1 MEQITKTGEKAQDKN
16 PVQGASE
23 GDKCASNS
31 SKHYFD
37 RMDWVAFWITF
48 AASLFAYMWTV
59 APDLTLEDS
68 GELAVASHYAGVP
81 HPPGYPIWTVYS
93 WIFTK
98 IFPFSN
104 IAFRVAVSSA
114 VAGVFA
120 SAMLSLIVSRGS
132 RRLLRGFS
140 FLDTLPRDQE
150 NWIRILSGVVAGLL
164 LTFDS
169 VLWSQSVIVE
179 VYSFAACTFVASLLF
194 LFRWT
199 DSPKKNWYLYLC
211 FLMFG
216 IAVTNHQ
223 TLICAA
229 MGIELVICIVRP
241 ILGRNFI
248 AANSLIFLVGVIL
261 KAINPEHLRTLDN
274 AIVMGIFWAVGL
286 LSIAGV
292 FFMTF
297 VLKVDSNGSDEEV
310 SEGAM
315 QKFWKIFQHVYPIL
329 ICGVIFLFTHLT
341 YFYMPLTSMTNPP
354 MNWGFPRTVEGFE
367 HAIFRGQYEPIK
379 PTETFG
385 KFVGQGMMVT
395 NGIVEEFSIA
405 LTLLGLLPFL
415 FIHRMRRR
423 EQAWWLGMGGVF
435 IGISII
441 LLILLNPGTD
451 ALSKFQTRVF
461 FIPAHSIV
469 AMSIGCAFALVC
481 GIILQKSREFSK
493 DFVAIGAVAFSM
505 VSFANA
511 GLVFVQYNYILPR
524 IAYVLVFAGA
534 LLFLGILKL
543 IHWFDADGLKL
554 SEEHPRIIKYG
565 MICFGVCAISFSAIA
580 HWSDSEQRGHLFGYW
595 FGHDMFDPPFDIYPE
610 MEKEAIL
617 LGGTDPGRFCPT
629 YMIFSESVM
638 PASTK
643 RDPEFDRRDVY
654 LITQNALADITYLD
668 YLRAHYDWT
677 VEENGL
683 RKKRTYSPFF
693 QELVFGEK
701 YAMES
706 FKPGFPWFGIP
717 KALDDFFMNNG
728 ERVESR
734 RRKEKV
740 YPEKEI
746 YIPTDQDAAIAYQDY
761 QREVIEKLRAEG
773 RVGVNPFE
781 NGEISGTESVMALNS
796 RLSKI
801 LFRQNPNNQFY
812 IEESYAF
819 QWMYP
824 HLSPFGIIMKI
835 NREPLAEI
843 SQEMVDKDKR
853 FWDEYSKR
861 LIGDWLEQDTTI
873 EEVCS
878 FAIDLLSFKDV
889 SDYPVNPKFF
899 RDIQAQKSFSKLRG
913 SQGELFAWRYRNSST
928 PEEQERMYKAG
939 VFALT
944 QAFCYHPG
952 SPEAVHRLA
961 TLLYQGGRLEEAI
974 MIARTATLI
983 DPKSP
988 GFRHLLL
995 GLEQASL
1002 NGGTVLNNGVQM
1014 LQSQLTNFQTNFEM
1028 DPLNLTNTISLIDT
1042 YWSLNKTNEAL
1053 RVVDDVVMNQEA
1065 NQQILTVMAQKVADI
1080 PDLVRL
1086 ESILSVISVKYPD
1099 NPSVF
1104 YDLASL
1110 QSFKGKTDPALTNLV
1125 KALQLSKNRLL
1136 VNPNAKDLRK
1146 VFQTDQR
1153 FDALKEHPQ
1162 YEELIVPF
1170 LSQ

>member
-1 MEQITKTGEKAQDKN
+1 MEQTTKSGDRTKDKGLTEN
-16 PVQGASE
+16 NSDTLKYKGA
-23 GDKCASNS
+23 A

-37 RMDWVAFWITF
+37 RMDWVAFWVTF
-48 AASLFAYMWTV
+48 AISILAYFWTV

-81 HPPGYPIWTVYS
+81 HPPGYPIWTIYTWV
-93 WIFTK
+93 FTK

-114 VAGVFA
+114 VAGVLA

-132 RRLLRGFS
+132 RRLLRGFN
-140 FLDTLPRDQE
+140 FLESLPQDQE
-150 NWIRILSGVVAGLL
+150 NWIRVLSGVIAGLL

-179 VYSFAACTFVASLLF
+179 VYSFAACSFVASLLF

-199 DSPKKNWYLYLC
+199 DSPNKNWYLYLC

-229 MGIELVICIVRP
+229 MGIELVICFVRP

-248 AANSLIFLVGVIL
+248 AANSLVFLLAIIL

-274 AIVMGIFWAVGL
+274 AIVMGIFWLVGL
-286 LSIAGV
+286 LSIAGF

-297 VLKVDSNGSDEEV
+297 VLKVDSKQNKSEDEV
-310 SEGAM
+310 SG
-315 QKFWKIFQHVYPIL
+315 FWKIFRHVYPIL
-329 ICGVIFLFTHLT
+329 ICGVIFLLTHLT

-379 PTETFG
+379 PTESFG
-385 KFVGQGMMVT
+385 KFVGQGAMVT
-395 NGIVEEFSIA
+395 TGIVEEFSIA
-405 LTLLGLLPFL
+405 LTLLGLLPFV
-415 FIHRMRRR
+415 FIHKMRRR
-423 EQAWWLGMGGVF
+423 EQAWWLGMAGVF

-481 GIILQKSREFSK
+481 GFILQKSREISK
-493 DFVAIGAVAFSM
+493 DFIAIGAFAFAM

-511 GLVFVQYNYILPR
+511 GLIFVQYNYILPR

-534 LLFLGILKL
+534 LLFLGLLK
-543 IHWFDADGLKL
+543 IIKWFEIDGLQL
-554 SEEHPRIIKYG
+554 GESHPRIIKVG
-565 MICFGVCAISFSAIA
+565 MSCLGACLISFSAIA

-595 FGHDMFDPPFDIYPE
+595 FGHDMFDPPFGVYPE
-610 MEKEAIL
+610 MEKGAIL

-677 VEENGL
+677 VEENGI
-683 RKKRTYSPFF
+683 RKKRSYPPFF
-693 QELVFGEK
+693 QNLLFGEK
-701 YAMES
+701 HAMEG

-717 KALDDFFMNNG
+717 KALDNFFINNG
-728 ERVESR
+728 ERVEAR
-734 RRKEKV
+734 RRKERV
-740 YPEKEI
+740 YPEEEI
-746 YIPTDQDAAIAYQDY
+746 YIPTDQDAALAYQDY
-761 QREVIEKLRAEG
+761 QREVLEKLRAEG

-801 LFRQNPNNQFY
+801 LFRQNSDKAFY

-819 QWMYP
+819 EWMYP
-824 HLSPFGIIMKI
+824 YLSPFGIIMKL
-835 NREPLAEI
+835 NRNPLEEI
-843 SQEMVDKDKR
+843 SQEMVDKDR
-853 FWDEYSKR
+853 AFWDEYSKR
-861 LIGDWLEQDTTI
+861 LIGDWLDEDTTI
-873 EEVCS
+873 ENVCS

-913 SQGELFAWRYRNSST
+913 SQGELFAWRYRNASS
-928 PEEQERMYKAG
+928 PEEQARMYKAG

-944 QAFCYHPG
+944 QAFCFHPG
-952 SPEAVHRLA
+952 SPEAVHRLS
-961 TLLYQGGRLEEAI
+961 TLLYQGGRLEEAM

-1002 NGGTVLNNGVQM
+1002 NGSSGLNNGVQI
-1014 LQSQLTNFQTNFEM
+1014 LQGQLTNFLTSFEA

-1042 YWSLNKTNEAL
+1042 LWSLNKTNEAL
-1053 RVVDDVVMNQEA
+1053 RVVDDVVLNQEA
-1065 NQQILTVMAQKVADI
+1065 DQQLLTVMAQKVADI

-1086 ESILSVISVKYPD
+1086 ESILTVISVKFPD

-1110 QSFKGKTDPALTNLV
+1110 QAFKGKPDSAITNLV
-1125 KALQLSKNRLL
+1125 RALELSQNRLK
-1136 VNPNAKDLRK
+1136 VNPEAKDLTEVYK
-1146 VFQTDQR
+1146 TDQR
-1153 FDALKEHPQ
+1153 FSSLKNHPQ
-1162 YEELIVPF
+1162 YEKLITPL
-1170 LSQ
+1170 LSK